1 MYITSCIFLCITL
14 YYILCMSMLIDLTFI
29 LADKICLSAYRSG
42 SSLHIHTRKELQS
55 VLYRVEQ
62 TFIHKRY
69 FIVYLELLLVANKSI
84 FHFTD
89 IPSTCLWVSSKV
101 NIQSSSMEWPLWLT
115 VSHGNVGQSW
125 LICHFGNFS
134 LILILNLMR
143 YQ

>member
-1 MYITSCIFLCITL
+1 MHLFMHYFVLHTVYVNADRS
-14 YYILCMSMLIDLTFI
+14 DTFI

-62 TFIHKRY
+62 TFIHKLY

-89 IPSTCLWVSSKV
+89 IPSTCL
-101 NIQSSSMEWPLWLT
+101 
-115 VSHGNVGQSW
+115 
-125 LICHFGNFS
+125 
-134 LILILNLMR
+134 
-143 YQ
+143 